1 MRLSLC
7 VICGNESEHILQML
21 NSFEPIF
28 DELSL
33 VRAIG
38 GQEPDDT
45 VDKARAWCGE
55 NGKDFLFSEYINT
68 LTAQKWPHVDSFS
81 DARNAAFAQGTGDW
95 LLWADCDDLI
105 EGTSM
110 FRESLK
116 SAKDDVLMAR
126 CPYDVRGSNKKL
138 LRERVIRR
146 STFEAGR
153 RWHHDVHENLLLL
166 ANDKHEDW
174 QQPVWIHSP
183 KVIKRANRKRNLKIL
198 GKSVAESAT
207 QYFYIHQEHYCDG
220 NRPAA
225 EQFGKIA
232 ISFPNLE
239 SSFRYEVLLNLA
251 RISGINREAMQYAL
265 QAHGVFPWCRE
276 AIATMILLHFERQ
289 DAKRASYWAETMLK
303 LDVPSVADR
312 PWTHERKWYDWAGW
326 DLAARAA
333 RLSGMMTLAEIR
345 QMHCHKTEEPRITL
359 LHATKDN
366 TSNAV
371 ACRDAWLNAAS
382 DPAHVEHIFAINS
395 DDETSTVM
403 VKQFQHVNVK
413 GTLDDALNSASKKA
427 RGNLLI
433 EVWDNFAPALQWDS
447 KLFDLISGR
456 DLNSTPL
463 RIKIKE
469 VDQRIISRAQYRA
482 QGEVFTASEPD
493 CEVLEAVERI
503 TLIR

>member
-7 VICGNESEHILQML
+7 VICGNESDLIETML
-21 NSFEPIF
+21 DSFDPIF

-38 GQEPDDT
+38 GQESDDT
-45 VDKARAWCGE
+45 VDKARAWCAA
-55 NGKDFLFSEYINT
+55 NGKDFLFSEYINE
-68 LTAQKWPHVDSFS
+68 LTAQKWPHVDSFAK
-81 DARNAAFAQGTGDW
+81 ARNAAFEQGTGDW
-95 LLWADCDDLI
+95 LLWADCDDQV
-105 EGTSM
+105 ESTTN

-116 SAKDDVLMAR
+116 NAKDGVLMAR

-138 LRERVIRR
+138 LRERAIRR
-146 STFEAGR
+146 EAFKDGR

-166 ANDKHEDW
+166 PNDKHEDW
-174 QQPVWIHSP
+174 HTPVWLHAP
-183 KVIKRANRKRNLKIL
+183 KLIKRANRKRNLKIL
-198 GKSVAESAT
+198 GKSVAEAAT

-333 RLSGMMTLAEIR
+333 RLSGMMTLADIR
-345 QMHCHKTEEPRITL
+345 QTHCHKTEEPRITL

-382 DPAHVEHIFAINS
+382 DPAHVQHIFAINS
-395 DDETSTVM
+395 DDETSAVM
-403 VKQFQHVNVK
+403 VKQFQHVCVN
-413 GTLDDALNSASKKA
+413 GTLDDALNSAGKKA
-427 RGNLLI
+427 SGNLLI
-433 EVWDNFAPALQWDS
+433 EVRDNFAPALQWDS
-447 KLFDLISGR
+447 KLHDLISGR
-456 DLNSTPL
+456 DLNITPL

-469 VDQRIISRAQYRA
+469 VDQRIISYAQYRA
-482 QGEVFTASEPD
+482 QAEVFTALEPV

>member
-45 VDKARAWCGE
+45 VDKAYRWCAE
-55 NGKDFLFSEYINT
+55 NGKEIIFSEYRNT
-68 LTAQKWPHVDSFS
+68 ITAQKWLHVDSFA
-81 DARNAAFAQGTGDW
+81 DARNAAFAQGTGEW

-116 SAKDDVLMAR
+116 SVKDDVLMAR

-146 STFEAGR
+146 ETFKNGR

-166 ANDKHEDW
+166 VDDKHEDW
-174 QQPVWIHSP
+174 QQPVWVHSP
-183 KVIKRANRKRNLKIL
+183 NVIKRANRKRNLKIL

-251 RISGINREAMQYAL
+251 RICGINREAMQYAL

-276 AIATMILLHFERQ
+276 AIATMILLHFEKQ

-303 LDVPSVADR
+303 LDVPSIADR

-333 RLSGMMTLAEIR
+333 RLSGFTTLAEIR

-382 DPAHVEHIFAINS
+382 NPAHVEHIFAINS
-395 DDETSTVM
+395 DDASSAVM

-413 GTLDDALNSASKKA
+413 GTLDDALNTASKKA

-433 EVWDNFAPALQWDS
+433 EVRDNFAPALQWDS
-447 KLFDLISGR
+447 KLHDLISGR
-456 DLNSTPL
+456 DLNSAPF

-482 QGEVFTASEPD
+482 QAEVFTALEPD